1 MLQNPPFE
9 ARFTLKTAPKS
20 PQKRPF
26 FPVFRRFLRENRPVL
41 RRILTISI
49 QIQP

>member
-1 MLQNPPFE
+1 MFQNPPFE

-26 FPVFRRFLRENRPVL
+26 CPVFRRFQREIGPF
-41 RRILTISI
+41 
-49 QIQP
+49 